1 MVTKNRWKYFYR
13 FFDGIFYSHLPKKLN
28 FERFQII
35 VMAKLFFLVFL
46 GGGLGSVIR
55 YGIGSLLAQTS
66 STFPFAT
73 FGVNILGSL
82 LIGVFW
88 AIPAI
93 ADKNTYLCLLI
104 VGFCGGFTT
113 FSAFSWEN
121 LTLLKQGEVFLFFA
135 YVLLSVSLCLLAT
148 WGGYAIGKQL

>member
-1 MVTKNRWKYFYR
+1 MA
-13 FFDGIFYSHLPKKLN
+13 N
-28 FERFQII
+28 F
-35 VMAKLFFLVFL
+35 LLVFL

-55 YGIGSLLAQTS
+55 YSIGCLLAQTS
-66 STFPFAT
+66 SSSAFPFAT
-73 FGVNILGSL
+73 FGVNIFGSL

-104 VGFCGGFTT
+104 IGFCGGFTT

-121 LTLLKQGEVFLFFA
+121 IILLKQGEMFLFFA
-135 YVLLSVSLCLLAT
+135 YVLLSVTLCLLAT

>member
-1 MVTKNRWKYFYR
+1 MA
-13 FFDGIFYSHLPKKLN
+13 N
-28 FERFQII
+28 F
-35 VMAKLFFLVFL
+35 LLVFL

-55 YGIGSLLAQTS
+55 YSIGCLLAQTS
-66 STFPFAT
+66 SSAFPFAT
-73 FGVNILGSL
+73 FGVNIFGSL

-104 VGFCGGFTT
+104 IGFCGGFTT

-121 LTLLKQGEVFLFFA
+121 FTLLKQGELFLFFA
-135 YVLLSVSLCLLAT
+135 YVLLSVTLCLLAT
-148 WGGYAIGKQL
+148 WGGYAVGKQL